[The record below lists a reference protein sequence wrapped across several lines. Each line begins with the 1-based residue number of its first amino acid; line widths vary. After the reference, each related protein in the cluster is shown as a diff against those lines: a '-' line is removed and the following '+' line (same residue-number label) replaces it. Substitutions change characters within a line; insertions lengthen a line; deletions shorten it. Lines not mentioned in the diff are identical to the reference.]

1 MNEVK
6 FLIDAQLRPARARFL
21 ASKGST
27 AIHVADLGAKEETD
41 SWVWRKA
48 LDEGW
53 VLVTK
58 DEDFA
63 MRAAL
68 AKEVPA
74 IIWIRFG
81 NTSRKELLR
90 RIEPMV
96 DLWIERIGEGERLLE
111 VR

>member
-1 MNEVK
+1 MKETK
-6 FLIDAQLRPARARFL
+6 FLIDAQLPPALARFL
-21 ASKGST
+21 AAKTGT
-27 AIHVADLGAKEETD
+27 AIHVADLGAKEASD
-41 SWVWRKA
+41 SWIWEKA
-48 LDEGW
+48 LSEGW

-58 DEDFA
+58 DEDFP

-68 AKEVPA
+68 AKAAPV
-74 IIWIRFG
+74 IVWIRFG

>member
-1 MNEVK
+1 MKETK
-6 FLIDAQLRPARARFL
+6 FLIDAQLPPALARFL
-21 ASKGST
+21 AAKTGT
-27 AIHVADLGAKEETD
+27 AVHVADLGAKEAAD
-41 SWVWRKA
+41 SWIWEKA
-48 LDEGW
+48 LSEGW

-58 DEDFA
+58 DEDFP

-68 AKEVPA
+68 AKDAPV
-74 IIWIRFG
+74 IVWIRFG
-81 NTSRKELLR
+81 NTSRRELLR

>member
-1 MNEVK
+1 MTEIK
-6 FLIDAQLRPARARFL
+6 FLIDAQLPPALARFL
-21 ASKGST
+21 AEKSGV
-27 AIHVADLGAKEETD
+27 AIHVTDVGAKDATD
-41 SWVWRKA
+41 SWIWDKA
-48 LDEGW
+48 LSEEW

-58 DEDFA
+58 DEDFP

-68 AKEVPA
+68 SKAAPV
-74 IIWIRFG
+74 IVWIRFG

-96 DLWIERIGEGERLLE
+96 DWWIERIDEGERLLE